1 MNARRDADFK
11 PIRDRS
17 QRVGHRDL
25 MNLRPQNED
34 ARKMRVVGIGRRP
47 DAERIKANDQ
57 AGFGDI
63 VSQIQSFKSCP
74 VYNMPVIEQVRQT
87 FSGPLIDAD
96 IERTFGAQWDPFAQG
111 LDPAGASFVETTMA
125 APGQLQTYTL
135 VMAIG
140 VHLEPEPYCWTAQG
154 NAWNHPPGNVNQ
166 PPSPDV
172 FSANDIANGAL
183 GAAFTGANPTQS
195 LIPSELEW
203 GWWINKALWCFARAY
218 NLRWMIG
225 QHTNI
230 MDEQLRHTA
239 YMPPNAQEGS
249 ASSSQQDIV
258 TAVRQTNDYYNSLG
272 AAFEFLKINFLRLGS
287 VGTTAALNN
296 GIFRMSRALEVVG
309 ATYGGGDLRSMIK
322 NNSEFRELSLPYLIT
337 PGVPIGLKCQETDS
351 VQAALMRAFF
361 SISSGFSTGTVA
373 QITDAADI
381 VAGLTAGGSGNVM
394 LEQTFDATP
403 ANVPQQTDAQRIVFK
418 GGEWKMGILL
428 KGYEVD
434 QNWGDVMRGDPTLR
448 DIVLGTGTGKPLAQW
463 ASGGR

>member
-1 MNARRDADFK
+1 MTEKYAAIQERTFRNAGK
-11 PIRDRS
+11 HEI
-17 QRVGHRDL
+17 V
-25 MNLRPQNED
+25 RPT
-34 ARKMRVVGIGRRP
+34 
-47 DAERIKANDQ
+47 
-57 AGFGDI
+57 GDI
-63 VSQIQSFKSCP
+63 VKSRTIGVGRAPDKDKIKSNRQDGCGDLISQIQSFKSCP

-87 FSGPLIDAD
+87 FSGPLLDAD
-96 IERTFGAQWDPFAQG
+96 IQRTFGATWDPFAQG

-125 APGQLQTYTL
+125 QPGQLQTYTL

-154 NAWNHPPGNVNQ
+154 NAWNHPAGTVNQ

-172 FSANDIANGAL
+172 FTGNDVANGAL
-183 GAAFTGANPTQS
+183 GASFTGGSPTQTM
-195 LIPSELEW
+195 LPAVLRW

-249 ASSSQQDIV
+249 ASSSQQDII
-258 TAVRQTNDYYNSLG
+258 TAVRQSNDYYGSLG
-272 AAFEFLKINFLRLGS
+272 AAFEFLKTDFLRLGS
-287 VGTTAALNN
+287 ATSGGVNVGV
-296 GIFRMSRALEVVG
+296 FRPSRALEVVG

-351 VQAALMRAFF
+351 VQAALMRSFF
-361 SISSGFSTGTVA
+361 SITDGFNTTVPP
-373 QITDAADI
+373 QITDAAD
-381 VAGLTAGGSGNVM
+381 VLAALTAGGTGNVM
-394 LEQTFDATP
+394 LEQTFDAAP
-403 ANVPQQTDAQRIVFK
+403 VLVPQQMNAQRVPFK

-434 QNWGDVMRGDPTLR
+434 QNWGDVLRGDPEIR
-448 DIVLGTGTGKPLAQW
+448 NIVLGTGTGKPIAQW
-463 ASGGR
+463 AGR

>member
-1 MNARRDADFK
+1 MSDKMQA
-11 PIRDRS
+11 IRERTF
-17 QRVGHRDL
+17 REPKKHEIP
-25 MNLRPQNED
+25 RPT
-34 ARKMRVVGIGRRP
+34 
-47 DAERIKANDQ
+47 
-57 AGFGDI
+57 GDI
-63 VSQIQSFKSCP
+63 VKARTIGVGRAPDKDLIKSNRKEGCGDLVATIQAFKSCP

-87 FSGPLIDAD
+87 FSGPLLDVD
-96 IERTFGAQWDPFAQG
+96 IQRTFGATWDPFAAG

-125 APGQLQTYTL
+125 QPGQLQTYTL

-154 NAWNHPPGNVNQ
+154 NAWNHPAGNVAK

-172 FSANDIANGAL
+172 FTGNDIANGAL
-183 GAAFTGANPTQS
+183 GAAFTGGTPTQTM
-195 LIPSELEW
+195 LPAVLRW

-249 ASSSQQDIV
+249 ASSSQQDII
-258 TAVRQTNDYYNSLG
+258 TAVRHTNDYYGSLG
-272 AAFEFLKINFLRLGS
+272 AAFEFLKTDFLRLGS
-287 VGTTAALNN
+287 ATSGAVNVGV
-296 GIFRMSRALEVVG
+296 FRPSRALEVVG

-337 PGVPIGLKCQETDS
+337 PGVPIGLRCQETDS
-351 VQAALMRAFF
+351 VQGALMRSFF
-361 SISSGFSTGTVA
+361 SITDGFNTTPPPQV
-373 QITDAADI
+373 TDAAD
-381 VAGLTAGGSGNVM
+381 VLAALTATGANVM
-394 LEQTFDATP
+394 LEQTFDAAP
-403 ANVPQQTDAQRIVFK
+403 VLIPQTVNAQRVPFK

-434 QNWGDVMRGDPTLR
+434 QNWGDVLRGDPEIR
-448 DIVLGTGTGKPLAQW
+448 NIVLGTGTGKPIAQW
-463 ASGGR
+463 AGR

>member
-1 MNARRDADFK
+1 MTDK
-11 PIRDRS
+11 MQPIRERS
-17 QRVGHRDL
+17 FREAKKHEIPRPTGDVVKTRTIGVGRAPDK
-25 MNLRPQNED
+25 D
-34 ARKMRVVGIGRRP
+34 A
-47 DAERIKANDQ
+47 IKANRKE
-57 AGFGDI
+57 GCGDLI
-63 VSQIQSFKSCP
+63 AQIQAFKSCP

-87 FSGPLIDAD
+87 YSGPLLDAD
-96 IERTFGAQWDPFAQG
+96 IQRTFGATWDPFAQG

-125 APGQLQTYTL
+125 QPGQLQTYTL

-154 NAWNHPPGNVNQ
+154 NAWNHPAGSVNK

-172 FSANDIANGAL
+172 FTGNDVANGAL
-183 GAAFTGANPTQS
+183 GAAFTGATPTQTM
-195 LIPSELEW
+195 LPAVLRW
-203 GWWINKALWCFARAY
+203 GWWINKAMWCFARAY

-249 ASSSQQDIV
+249 ASSSQQDII
-258 TAVRQTNDYYNSLG
+258 TAVRQTNDYYGSLG
-272 AAFEFLKINFLRLGS
+272 AAFEFLKTDFLRLGS
-287 VGTTAALNN
+287 IGTGAANI
-296 GIFRMSRALEVVG
+296 GIFRPSRALEVVG
-309 ATYGGGDLRSMIK
+309 VTYGGGDLRSMLK

-351 VQAALMRAFF
+351 VQAALMRSFF
-361 SISSGFSTGTVA
+361 SITDGFNTTVGNT

-381 VAGLTAGGSGNVM
+381 IAGLTASGGNIM
-394 LEQTFDATP
+394 LEQTFDAAPLTQSQS
-403 ANVPQQTDAQRIVFK
+403 VPAQRIPFK
-418 GGEWKMGILL
+418 GGEFKLGLLL

-434 QNWGDVMRGDPTLR
+434 QNWGDVLRGDPAIR

-463 ASGGR
+463 AGR